1 MGLPFTRGITMA
13 NNASVAAKSNPQLGG
28 IVPPKNTPAIDITFH
43 TSQHIVLTPAKYQSC
58 CRVPSRFTRSKRGI
72 NNTNP
77 ISLIENPNNVR
88 LPKERCWKYGCK
100 AAPKSRK
107 RIFTTVAAAN
117 INQIGGTASI
127 KGKG

>member
-58 CRVPSRFTRSKRGI
+58 CRVPSRFTRSKRVI

-88 LPKERCWKYGCK
+88 LPKERRSEEHTSELQ
-100 AAPKSRK
+100 SRGHLVCRLLLEKKK
-107 RIFTTVAAAN
+107 RDR
-117 INQIGGTASI
+117 
-127 KGKG
+127 KW